1 MNIFCHLV
9 TYLSFIASITSFIL
23 LLIRFPKKCQE
34 KLSSLPKEPPRLNV
48 SLGEN
53 NLYEEEVYKLKE
65 KKIDIFMSFF
75 DKEVINALI
84 IVIIGFVPC
93 FFDGYPISAVPEH
106 MWSFPIYI
114 GFGVLLALSIVF
126 TVYNS
131 YYRKKFGVTNIIF
144 HNRNRKHNYHHWH
157 AERETQSSRKIF
169 AAIAVLLRGFH
180 AGLSVYVFLFDFII

>member
-1 MNIFCHLV
+1 MNIFCHII
-9 TYLSFIASITSFIL
+9 TYLSFIANITCFIL
-23 LLIRFPKKCQE
+23 LLILFPKQCKQ
-34 KLSSLPKEPPRLNV
+34 KLDNLPITPPKINT
-48 SLGEN
+48 SLGGY
-53 NLYEEEVYKLKE
+53 NLQEDEVYKINIKRLKT
-65 KKIDIFMSFF
+65 FASFF
-75 DKEVINALI
+75 NKDCLISFILVI
-84 IVIIGFVPC
+84 VGFVPC

-126 TVYNS
+126 IVYNS